1 MRGVSVLVLIVL
13 YAYMVL
19 LVQLP
24 LLISRVRESNG

>member
-1 MRGVSVLVLIVL
+1 LRGVSVLVLIVL